1 MSQRCWCGGGGA
13 RGISAL
19 AGMRRTVAV
28 GSWEERMGATSWHL
42 VMETTTRRERWP
54 SAGH

>member
-28 GSWEERMGATSWHL
+28 GSGEERMVATSWHL

-54 SAGH
+54 SAGR